1 MQRIA
6 PYGITFCIGV
16 FIGIANAV
24 PGVSGG
30 TIAVICNEYDSL
42 LLIASCNLKKI
53 RAARQKVLWL
63 GLGMLAGIIGFSKVT
78 TVLYAA
84 YPNQVH
90 YFFIGIII
98 GSLSF
103 LYDTVKKALQ
113 EKRTHTASKTGSI
126 TAFVYGI
133 AGLALIVGI
142 DYAKQHGIHAPPL
155 QAAYSF
161 SVILQLFCFGAIAAF
176 AMLIPGI
183 SGSFM
188 LLVLGAYQTI
198 IQAVASFNIP
208 LLLPTGLGV
217 CCGLLLGARFI
228 RFLLKKFPAAVYSA
242 IIGLTLGSILF
253 LLPQT
258 CEPFAMRLISAA
270 LLGAGY
276 AAVSIFQ
283 KQARKPN
290 AQI

>member
-42 LLIASCNLKKI
+42 LLIASCNIKKI
-53 RAARQKVLWL
+53 QAARQKVLCL
-63 GLGMLAGIIGFSKVT
+63 GLGMLVGIIGFSKVT

-103 LYDTVKKALQ
+103 LYATVEKALQ
-113 EKRTHTASKTGSI
+113 EKDTHSKTGSI

-217 CCGLLLGARFI
+217 CCGLLLGAKNSLRQ
-228 RFLLKKFPAAVYSA
+228 Y
-242 IIGLTLGSILF
+242 T
-253 LLPQT
+253 
-258 CEPFAMRLISAA
+258 A
-270 LLGAGY
+270 LLSG
-276 AAVSIFQ
+276 
-283 KQARKPN
+283 
-290 AQI
+290 

>member
-6 PYGITFCIGV
+6 SCGITFCIGV

-42 LLIASCNLKKI
+42 LLIASCNIKTI
-53 RAARQKVLWL
+53 RAARQKVWCL
-63 GLGMLAGIIGFSKVT
+63 GLGMLAGIVGFSKVIT
-78 TVLYAA
+78 FLYAA

-113 EKRTHTASKTGSI
+113 EKDTYPSKRDSA
-126 TAFVYGI
+126 TAFAYGI
-133 AGLALIVGI
+133 VGLVLMAGIY
-142 DYAKQHGIHAPPL
+142 YAQQHGIYAPPL
-155 QAAYSF
+155 QATYSF
-161 SVILQLFCFGAIAAF
+161 AVILQLFCFGAIAAF

-188 LLVLGAYQTI
+188 LLVLGAYHTI

-208 LLLPTGLGV
+208 LLLPTGVGV
-217 CCGLLLGARFI
+217 CSGLLLGARFI
-228 RFLLKKFPAAVYSA
+228 RFLLKQFPAAVYSA

-253 LLPQT
+253 LLPRT
-258 CEPFAMRLISAA
+258 CEPFTMRLISAA
-270 LLGAGY
+270 LLATGY
-276 AAVSIFQ
+276 GIVSFFQ
-283 KQARKPN
+283 KQARALN
-290 AQI
+290 T